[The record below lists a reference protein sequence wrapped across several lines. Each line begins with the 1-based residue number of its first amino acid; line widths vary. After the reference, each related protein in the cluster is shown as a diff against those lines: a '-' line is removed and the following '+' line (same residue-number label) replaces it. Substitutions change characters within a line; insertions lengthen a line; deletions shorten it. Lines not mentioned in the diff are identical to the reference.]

1 MSTCKI
7 EAKALQTQKFRRS
20 NRGIALI
27 TVLLISVVV
36 LGAVAATASLVTVG
50 TGRNLAQDKDAL
62 QALALADSG
71 ISTFPRLLQTDSAK
85 STNAELIKYITDPAI
100 PTPALP
106 QINVTE
112 GPNVLGNYALSVTGV
127 DRTKG
132 IITVESKGT
141 TLGKRAAT
149 KIVLQDFD
157 LTSSTASTGG
167 GGGRILPAITSC
179 PSVDVNLTVQLNGGG
194 GGGGNNG
201 HGNGRGN
208 AYGLAKESSIVG
220 APPSSPSS
228 GDLGVPSIVS
238 GSRVKVKLKRSSQVQ
253 ITSTNASEKRGVIR
267 GKILEG
273 AAAKK
278 GKSSKKSDPLLR
290 GISNIQCNAEIN
302 KNVNDERSLFYE
314 SLGVTKEDFKAS
326 VPPAENKSFDEF
338 TSNKSKGK
346 HKKEDLT
353 IVLSQYNKHYFTGIP
368 KSLNLC
374 SPRDATTGELVPSLV
389 VIDAVEQAAGKKIKR
404 KPINFDGKKRDSKV
418 ADCEFRGVI
427 YVIGDAKFK
436 NDLSIYGA
444 VIVEGAPKK
453 SRGST
458 FKYRK
463 TSVKGKF
470 VENAGGAKKKKGQN
484 DRLPIIAYDPTAIGD
499 ALESVGSTSSQAWTP
514 VSGTWRQK

>member
-1 MSTCKI
+1 MSAHTI
-7 EAKALQTQKFRRS
+7 DPKAMQKQRLRRS

-50 TGRNLAQDKDAL
+50 TRQNLIQDKDAL

-71 ISTFPRLLQTDSAK
+71 ISTFPRLLQTDAEK
-85 STNAELIKYITDPAI
+85 STHAALIKYVTDPGAAV
-100 PTPALP
+100 PALP
-106 QINVTE
+106 QLNVTE
-112 GPNVLGNYALSVTGV
+112 GANILGNYALSITGV

-132 IITVESKGT
+132 IITVASEGT
-141 TLGKRAAT
+141 TLGKRTAT

-157 LTSSTASTGG
+157 LTSITTPTGV
-167 GGGRILPAITSC
+167 GGGRILPAFTSC
-179 PSVDVNLTVQLNGGG
+179 PSVDVNLTVQLNN
-194 GGGGNNG
+194 GGGNSG
-201 HGNGRGN
+201 HGNGRG
-208 AYGLAKESSIVG
+208 ASYGLAKESSVVG
-220 APPSSPSS
+220 DPPSSSS
-228 GDLGVPSIVS
+228 PGDLGVPSIVS

-253 ITSTNASEKRGVIR
+253 NTSTDPSEKRGVIR
-267 GKILEG
+267 GKILENS
-273 AAAKK
+273 AAKK
-278 GKSSKKSDPLLR
+278 GKKSKKSDSFLR
-290 GISNIQCNAEIN
+290 GVSDIQCNAEIN
-302 KNVNDERSLFYE
+302 KSVSDERSLFYDY
-314 SLGVTKEDFKAS
+314 LGMTKEDFKAS

-338 TSNKSKGK
+338 SSNKSKGK

-353 IVLSQYNKHYFTGIP
+353 IVLSQYNKHYFSGIP

-374 SPRDATTGELVPSLV
+374 SPYDPITKELVPSLV
-389 VIDAVEQAAGKKIKR
+389 VIDASEQDAGKKIKR
-404 KPINFDGKKRDSKV
+404 KPINFDGKKKDPAI
-418 ADCEFRGVI
+418 ADCAFRGVI

-453 SRGST
+453 SRGTT

-463 TSVKGKF
+463 TSIKGKF

-499 ALESVGSTSSQAWTP
+499 ALGSVSSTSSQTWTP
-514 VSGTWRQK
+514 ISGTWRQK

>member
-1 MSTCKI
+1 VVMSTREI
-7 EAKALQTQKFRRS
+7 EPKPIQKQKLRRS

-27 TVLLISVVV
+27 TVLLVSVVV
-36 LGAVAATASLVTVG
+36 LGAVAATASLITVG

-62 QALALADSG
+62 QALTLADSG
-71 ISTFPRLLQTDSAK
+71 ISTFPRLLQTDSEK
-85 STNAELIKYITDPAI
+85 STNAELIKYVTVPDTTA
-100 PTPALP
+100 PALP
-106 QINVTE
+106 QVNVTE
-112 GPNVLGNYALSVTGV
+112 GPNILGNYALSVTGV
-127 DRTKG
+127 DRAKG
-132 IITVESKGT
+132 IITIASKGI
-141 TLGKRAAT
+141 TLGKREAT
-149 KIVLQDFD
+149 KIVLQDFY
-157 LTSSTASTGG
+157 LASSTVSKGG
-167 GGGRILPAITSC
+167 GGGRILPTITSC
-179 PSVDVNLTVQLNGGG
+179 PSVDVKLTVQLKGGG
-194 GGGGNNG
+194 GGGKNG

-220 APPSSPSS
+220 APPSSSS
-228 GDLGVPSIVS
+228 PGDLGVPSIVS

-253 ITSTNASEKRGVIR
+253 TTSTDPSDKRGVIR
-267 GKILEG
+267 GKILES

-278 GKSSKKSDPLLR
+278 SKKSDPLLR
-290 GISNIQCNAEIN
+290 GVSNIQCNADIN
-302 KNVNDERSLFYE
+302 KNVNDERSLFYD

-338 TSNKSKGK
+338 TSSKSKGK

-353 IVLSQYNKHYFTGIP
+353 IVLSQYNKHYFAGIP

-374 SPRDATTGELVPSLV
+374 SPRDLTGELVPSLV
-389 VIDAVEQAAGKKIKR
+389 VIDAFEQDAGKKIKR

-418 ADCEFRGVI
+418 AVCEFRGVI

-444 VIVEGAPKK
+444 VIVEGTPKK

-463 TSVKGKF
+463 TSIKGKF
-470 VENAGGAKKKKGQN
+470 VDNAEGAKKKKGQN

-499 ALESVGSTSSQAWTP
+499 ALGSVGSTSSQTWTA